1 MEWTGHETF
10 WRLLFFIAVFTVMY
24 LFERLRPRRHNDTG
38 ILASRWLGNLSL
50 ALINTLT
57 LRLLFPAAA
66 VGTALLAQQQQW
78 GLLNQTGWQ
87 SANTPLWQWLLFL
100 ILLDL
105 IIWAQHLLFHK
116 VPWLWRLHRVH
127 HTDTELDV
135 SSALRFHPLEILLS
149 MLIKAVVIVTLGIPA
164 PVVLLFEIA
173 LNGLAMF
180 NHANI
185 ALPAGLERRL
195 RWLLVTPDM
204 HRVHHS
210 WYQQETDSNYG
221 FNLSCW
227 DRLFGTYVAQPR
239 DGHEQMAIG
248 LLQFRSARD
257 RSPLRLLMQPLRRSE
272 WEP

>member
-1 MEWTGHETF
+1 MNWIENEGF
-10 WRLLFFIAVFTVMY
+10 WRLLIFIAVFMLMY
-24 LFERLRPRRHNDTG
+24 LLERLRPRRHNDSG
-38 ILASRWLGNLSL
+38 IRASRWLGNLSL
-50 ALINTLT
+50 ALINTLAI
-57 LRLLFPAAA
+57 RVLFPAAA

-78 GLLNQTGWQ
+78 GLFNQAGWQ
-87 SANTPLWQWLLFL
+87 SEHTPIWQWILLL
-100 ILLDL
+100 VLLDL
-105 IIWAQHLLFHK
+105 VIWAQHLLFHK

-149 MLIKAVVIVTLGIPA
+149 MLIKAVVIVSLGIPA
-164 PVVLLFEIA
+164 QVVLLFEII

-185 ALPAGLERRL
+185 ELPPPLEKRL

-239 DGHEQMAIG
+239 DGHQQMAIG
-248 LLQFRSARD
+248 LLQFRSAKN
-257 RSPLRLLMQPLRRSE
+257 RSLLRLLMQPLRRSE